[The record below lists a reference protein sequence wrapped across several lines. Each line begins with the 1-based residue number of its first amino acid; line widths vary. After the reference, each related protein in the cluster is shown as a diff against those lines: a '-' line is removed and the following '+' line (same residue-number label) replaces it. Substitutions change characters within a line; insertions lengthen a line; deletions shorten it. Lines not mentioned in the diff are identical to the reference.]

1 MQRSRLEPWGGLRD
15 FITSHQSCFPRAS
28 DFIGWLTAV
37 KEIPTGTASAVWV
50 GIGASLMVICSTG
63 TGQGAFSALRVL
75 FMWV

>member
-1 MQRSRLEPWGGLRD
+1 M
-15 FITSHQSCFPRAS
+15 
-28 DFIGWLTAV
+28 
-37 KEIPTGTASAVWV
+37 